1 MNLVLAYSRIEILM
15 VCDSSMNINPRTRRA
30 HSVTRVTTTNVNPR
44 DESWYRLRK
53 VIKNPNPP
61 MSIIWT
67 SIITEGN
74 NFFENIQN
82 LSPNQDL
89 GN

>member
-30 HSVTRVTTTNVNPR
+30 HSVTRDTTINVNPR
-44 DESWYRLRK
+44 DESWYRFKK

-61 MSIIWT
+61 MSIIWM
-67 SIITEGN
+67 SMITEIIY
-74 NFFENIQN
+74 F
-82 LSPNQDL
+82 
-89 GN
+89 